1 MLEEGE
7 RQNKK
12 LKHYEVASAL
22 KNTARRL
29 GYSRQE
35 EGFGL
40 INLDAALKAI

>member
-1 MLEEGE
+1 MLEESE

-40 INLDAALKAI
+40 INLDAATKAI